1 VTDFKTPGLCGSNE
15 TINAALQKLEELENE
30 IASQIDAVASD
41 AAAAIDT
48 KLNELTAA
56 LDSLLPELPETPP
69 VNLQAEITNATSI
82 DKTTPEGI
90 LKFNAAVAKIQKDF
104 GDALDEASIVL
115 DDLITQA
122 EIAIGG
128 GGDVCD
134 LVGNFELPAANSGT
148 GITTETIE
156 ERATGTSV
164 SSITL
169 KQIPK
174 KIVSVQVKKKGTNF
188 FGSANYKASGKTI
201 TLSDASK
208 FTYLEVKVSYT
219 ISLIKE
225 KPVAVKQATA
235 DPLTEEVS
243 VVIKNVKSEEANA
256 TSKYNSLIKKFND
269 ATTSGIPSD
278 DIDNA
283 FSTLTSTLQSK
294 EFKEQMVKDFA
305 TAKAEYAKIA
315 QDPLKYKRVVPP
327 QKQVS
332 ATTDTKAT
340 SQKGT
345 TKTTRTVKATTTED
359 RNTTKIETVKELT
372 SSGVVTTQKPKTEK
386 TVVTENGFL
395 PRKIKITEYF
405 KQYPFNFFASGNP
418 DMERIDD
425 DPRYKEDFG
434 WDGGN
439 PVVTLK
445 KEPFT
450 IDKIVGSYWFYD
462 DVVAMFFYLNGDAT
476 DILPSINGKKLIL
489 EPGPRPSRDVRGN
502 LQTYDF
508 GHGQGA
514 QVQGIDSINVLQVTY
529 TVLEKIDPNFKG

>member
-1 VTDFKTPGLCGSNE
+1 MTDFKTPGLCGSNE

-225 KPVAVKQATA
+225 KPVAVKQATEA
-235 DPLTEEVS
+235 PETEEVS
-243 VVIKNVKSEEANA
+243 IVIKNVKSEQANA
-256 TSKYNSLIKKFND
+256 TSQLNSFIKKVND
-269 ATTSGIPSD
+269 ATAAGIPSD
-278 DIDNA
+278 GIDNA
-283 FSTLTSTLQSK
+283 FSKLTSTLQSD
-294 EFKEQMVKDFA
+294 EFKEQMTKDFA
-305 TAKAEYAKIA
+305 AAKAEYAKIA
-315 QDPLKYKRVVPP
+315 QDPLKSTTITVPQGNTGSVSSTANETTVAQE
-327 QKQVS
+327 QKKV
-332 ATTDTKAT
+332 
-340 SQKGT
+340 
-345 TKTTRTVKATTTED
+345 RTVKATTTED
-359 RNTTKIETVKELT
+359 RNTVTQEQTTITTSGGESTTLT
-372 SSGVVTTQKPKTEK
+372 RPKTEK
-386 TVVTENGFL
+386 TVISKNGFASRKNYVTERF
-395 PRKIKITEYF
+395 I
-405 KQYPFNFFASGNP
+405 NFSDIEELTKKAKRFGTTKYQIV
-418 DMERIDD
+418 DRISAGIELRQT
-425 DPRYKEDFG
+425 P
-434 WDGGN
+434 
-439 PVVTLK
+439 L
-445 KEPFT
+445 T
-450 IDKIVGSYWFYD
+450 IESV
-462 DVVAMFFYLNGDAT
+462 
-476 DILPSINGKKLIL
+476 NGKKYFPKRAGQPARSFSFSYDVEDDSEKNNITPVIADLDDDGKEIPDSKKVFFVSRPNLKNKNVSVRDIQVLI
-489 EPGPRPSRDVRGN
+489 
-502 LQTYDF
+502 
-508 GHGQGA
+508 
-514 QVQGIDSINVLQVTY
+514 ITY

>member
-1 VTDFKTPGLCGSNE
+1 MTDFKTPGLCGSNE
-15 TINAALQKLEELENE
+15 TINTALQKLEELETE

-48 KLNELTAA
+48 KLTELTAA
-56 LDSLLPELPETPP
+56 LDSLLPELPSVPP
-69 VNLQAEITNATSI
+69 VNLQAEITNVTSI

-90 LKFNAAVAKIQKDF
+90 LRFNAAVAKIQKDF

-122 EIAIGG
+122 ETAIGG

-156 ERATGTSV
+156 ERATGTAV

-225 KPVAVKQATA
+225 KPVAVKQATEA
-235 DPLTEEVS
+235 PETEEVS
-243 VVIKNVKSEEANA
+243 IVIKNVKSEEANA

-269 ATTSGIPSD
+269 ATTAGIPSD
-278 DIDNA
+278 GIDNA
-283 FSTLTSTLQSK
+283 FSQLTSTLQSD
-294 EFKEQMVKDFA
+294 EFKEQMDKDFA
-305 TAKAEYAKIA
+305 AAKVEYAKIA
-315 QDPLKYKRVVPP
+315 QDPLKYKTITVP
-327 QKQVS
+327 QGNTSSVS
-332 ATTDTKAT
+332 STANETTVAQEEK
-340 SQKGT
+340 KV
-345 TKTTRTVKATTTED
+345 RTVKVTTTED
-359 RNTTKIETVKELT
+359 RNTVTQEQTTITT
-372 SSGVVTTQKPKTEK
+372 SGGESTTITAPKTEK
-386 TVVTENGFL
+386 TVISENGFTS
-395 PRKIKITEYF
+395 RKNYVSERFINFSDIEELTKKAKRFGTTKYQIVDRISSGIELKQTPLTIESVSAVSYSPKRAKFFYDVLDDSDKNSIT
-405 KQYPFNFFASGNP
+405 PVIA
-418 DMERIDD
+418 DLDD
-425 DPRYKEDFG
+425 DGKEIPDSKKVFFVSRP
-434 WDGGN
+434 N
-439 PVVTLK
+439 LK
-445 KEPFT
+445 NKN
-450 IDKIVGSYWFYD
+450 VS
-462 DVVAMFFYLNGDAT
+462 VR
-476 DILPSINGKKLIL
+476 DIQVLI
-489 EPGPRPSRDVRGN
+489 
-502 LQTYDF
+502 
-508 GHGQGA
+508 
-514 QVQGIDSINVLQVTY
+514 ITY

>member
-1 VTDFKTPGLCGSNE
+1 MTDFKTPGLCGSNE
-15 TINAALQKLEELENE
+15 TINTALQKLEELETE

-48 KLNELTAA
+48 KLTELTAA
-56 LDSLLPELPETPP
+56 LDSLLPELPEIPP
-69 VNLQAEITNATSI
+69 VNLQAEITNAINSF
-82 DKTTPEGI
+82 DKTTAEGI
-90 LKFNAAVAKIQKDF
+90 AKFNLAVAKIEKDF

-122 EIAIGG
+122 ETAIGG

-156 ERATGTSV
+156 ERATGTAV

-188 FGSANYKASGKTI
+188 FGSENYKASGKTI

-225 KPVAVKQATA
+225 KPIAVKQATEA
-235 DPLTEEVS
+235 PETEEVS
-243 VVIKNVKSEEANA
+243 VVIKNVKSEQANA
-256 TSKYNSLIKKFND
+256 TSQLNSLIKKFND

-278 DIDNA
+278 GIDNA
-283 FSTLTSTLQSK
+283 FSKHTSTLQSD
-294 EFKEQMVKDFA
+294 EFKEQMNKDFA

-315 QDPLKYKRVVPP
+315 QDPLKYKTIIVP
-327 QKQVS
+327 QEQVS
-332 ATTDTKAT
+332 ATTDNKTT
-340 SQKGT
+340 LDKGT
-345 TKTTRTVKATTTED
+345 TKTVRTVKATTTED
-359 RNTTKIETVKELT
+359 RNTIITDSAAV
-372 SSGVVTTQKPKTEK
+372 SSKPKTEK
-386 TVVTENGFL
+386 TVVSENGFL

-405 KQYPFNFFASGNP
+405 KDSAFDFFASGNP
-418 DMERIDD
+418 SMERISN
-425 DPRYKEDFG
+425 DPRYKEDSAFG
-434 WDGGN
+434 FGEN

-450 IDKIVGSYWFYD
+450 IDKIVGSNWFND

-476 DILPSINGKKLIL
+476 DILPSINGKKLLSPEAIL
-489 EPGPRPSRDVRGN
+489 IASEFFNKKSALSRSNGVDMN
-502 LQTYDF
+502 FILFLLASFFKNSNCLYDN
-508 GHGQGA
+508 
-514 QVQGIDSINVLQVTY
+514 S
-529 TVLEKIDPNFKG
+529 NFFN